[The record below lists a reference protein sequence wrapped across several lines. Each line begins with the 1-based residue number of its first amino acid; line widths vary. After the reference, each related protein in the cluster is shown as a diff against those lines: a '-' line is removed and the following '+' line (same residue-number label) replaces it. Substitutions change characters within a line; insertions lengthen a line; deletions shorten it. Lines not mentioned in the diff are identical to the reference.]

1 MITVTKRYI
10 GTKGPWLFDMIYSDG
25 MEGGKE
31 REDNLAK
38 DVEEKDDLILILS
51 AANNSNPS

>member
-1 MITVTKRYI
+1 MITVTKRHI

-31 REDNLAK
+31 REDNIVK
-38 DVEEKDDLILILS
+38 DVEEREDDHFEYKVVRE
-51 AANNSNPS
+51 

>member
-1 MITVTKRYI
+1 
-10 GTKGPWLFDMIYSDG
+10 MIYSDG

-38 DVEEKDDLILILS
+38 DVEEKDDGVFEYKVERE
-51 AANNSNPS
+51 